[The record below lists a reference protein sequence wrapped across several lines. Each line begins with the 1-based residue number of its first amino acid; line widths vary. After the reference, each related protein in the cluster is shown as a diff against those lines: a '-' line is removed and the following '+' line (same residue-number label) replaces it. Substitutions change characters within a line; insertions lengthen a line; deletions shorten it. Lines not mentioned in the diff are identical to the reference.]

1 MNARTLSKRLIILA
15 STLFIFFNVCMAEE
29 YLENSSETMQEEV
42 LPGMTESPDI
52 RSPMELALS
61 ICVLVFGLALVCLI
75 GFIAYKEHMGWAQE
89 VTRAFTLAVI
99 VTAGLFLITAGYGR
113 DQIDPMMGL
122 LGTIAGYILGRS
134 SSAAKEEAPKS
145 KQ

>member
-1 MNARTLSKRLIILA
+1 MNAHDININIIF
-15 STLFIFFNVCMAEE
+15 TFFIFFAGIGMAEE
-29 YLENSSETMQEEV
+29 YPGNISENLEDEA

-52 RSPMELALS
+52 RSPMEFYLS
-61 ICVLVFGLALVCLI
+61 ISVLVFGLILVCLI
-75 GFIAYKEHMGWAQE
+75 GFIACKEHMGWAQE

-113 DQIDPMMGL
+113 EQIDPMMGL

-134 SSAAKEEAPKS
+134 SSGAKDESPKS